1 MINTNF
7 CNYNC
12 FLAFQFI
19 ITSLDLILFF
29 CPPLK
34 NLGFKDIK
42 TTELAYV
49 FTKRDENS
57 FAKYAETLIANFA
70 LSKGVEK
77 EKVSE
82 WQRQIKKA
90 EENGRFCFTSIPVLT
105 EAILEK

>member
-1 MINTNF
+1 MINKLYKIFSNH
-7 CNYNC
+7 
-12 FLAFQFI
+12 
-19 ITSLDLILFF
+19 DLIL
-29 CPPLK
+29 
-34 NLGFKDIK
+34 N
-42 TTELAYV
+42 TLAYV

-82 WQRQIKKA
+82 WQKQIKKA